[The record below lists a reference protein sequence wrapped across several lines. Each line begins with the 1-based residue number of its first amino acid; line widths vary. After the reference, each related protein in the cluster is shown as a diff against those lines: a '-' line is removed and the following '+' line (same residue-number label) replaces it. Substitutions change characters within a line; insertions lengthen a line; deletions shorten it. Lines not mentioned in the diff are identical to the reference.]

1 MFKYFILLNKFMKK
15 LLLLSLILF
24 SSLIYSS
31 NDVHLHV
38 FYGEGCPHCAQLHA
52 YTDYLQNEYDNL
64 IVENHEVYF
73 NNTERILFE
82 KVSRDYNTTIQG
94 VPTVFINDKVIVGF
108 SSSLAKE
115 MEDEIKYCSE
125 NECKNPISKNE
136 KIESFI
142 ENSIFGENHALTVP
156 IIITAAIVDSINPCA
171 FAVLIILMTAVLS
184 IHDKKKALMFGLAF
198 SASIYISYFLIGIGL
213 ISIIQFSGFAHYF
226 YIVVTIL
233 AFIVGFLNIKDY
245 FWYGKGVLMEIPL
258 SWRPKMKEILDSVT
272 SPVGAFLAG
281 FAVSLFEL
289 PCTGGPYIVILGLL
303 AQEGLKEIGLFYLI
317 LYNFVFILPLLIL
330 TLIIY
335 KGLSNTEQL
344 EKIRKEKIKLLH
356 LVAGLLMLGIAVVMA
371 YSLMMGLV

>member
-1 MFKYFILLNKFMKK
+1 MKR

-24 SSLIYSS
+24 SSLIYSN
-31 NDVHLHV
+31 NDVYAHV

-52 YTDYLQNEYDNL
+52 HMDNLQNEYDNL

-73 NNTERILFE
+73 DDEERILFE
-82 KVSRDYNTTIQG
+82 QVSREYNTTIQG

-108 SSSLAKE
+108 SSDLAKDIE
-115 MEDEIKYCSE
+115 NEVKYCSE
-125 NECKNPISKNE
+125 NECINPVE
-136 KIESFI
+136 KDVDSLI
-142 ENSIFGENHALTVP
+142 ENSIFGDNYQLTIP

-184 IHDKKKALMFGLAF
+184 IHDRKKALMFGLAF

-213 ISIIQFSGFAHYF
+213 ISIIQFSGLAHYF
-226 YIVVTIL
+226 YIIVTIL
-233 AFIVGFLNIKDY
+233 AFIVGFLNVKDY

-258 SWRPKMKEILDSVT
+258 SWRPKMKEILDGVT
-272 SPVGAFLAG
+272 SPLGAFLAG

-303 AQEGLKEIGLFYLI
+303 AQEGLEGIGLLYLL

-330 TLIIY
+330 TFIIY

-356 LVAGLLMLGIAVVMA
+356 LIAGILMLGIGVVMA
-371 YSLMMGLV
+371 YSLMAGLV